1 MSEKKVQSQ
10 EEVCDLQLAAY
21 YKGRARSFLD
31 GLLIPLI
38 RQECKNERKTQ
49 DVASSPAM
57 QFLVS
62 AVTGSQA
69 GKADL
74 PN

>member
-1 MSEKKVQSQ
+1 MSEKKPQSQ
-10 EEVCDLQLAAY
+10 EEVRDLQLAAY
-21 YKGRARSFLD
+21 YKGRARHFLD
-31 GLLIPLI
+31 NLIVPLI
-38 RQECKNERKTQ
+38 RHGVKNPTQ
-49 DVASSPAM
+49 DVASPPAM
-57 QFLVS
+57 QFLLS